1 MKSGL
6 LILPPLKYFSVSSK
20 YFILKLSSLTLMFLS
35 RCSYQAREQGVKNG
49 MFLGPAL
56 QLCPDLRTIPYDF
69 DGYKSVARKLY
80 DTVACYT
87 LQIQAVSC
95 DEMLVDLTDVL
106 RETGVSS
113 EKFAEVLRSEI
124 FLATSCKASVGIGPS
139 PLLAKMATK
148 KAKPDG
154 VFCLVQSE
162 AEEFLSPMPAQSLP
176 GVGRKMAKKLQ
187 DLFGTESCGDLQKLP
202 LDRLKGQ
209 FGLKTGQVWPLT

>member
-1 MKSGL
+1 MPLIEMLNSVLSNKAVL
-6 LILPPLKYFSVSSK
+6 LDSV
-20 YFILKLSSLTLMFLS
+20 FLS
-35 RCSYQAREQGVKNG
+35 GCSYQAREQGVKNG

-69 DGYKSVARKLY
+69 EGYKSVARKLY
-80 DTVACYT
+80 DAVACYT

-106 RETGVSS
+106 RETGVNS

-124 FLATSCKASVGIGPS
+124 FETTCCKASVGIGPS

-162 AEEFLSPMPAQSLP
+162 AEEFLGPMPAQSLP

-187 DLFGTESCGDLQKLP
+187 DVFGTESCGDLQKLP
-202 LDRLKGQ
+202 LERLKGQ
-209 FGLKTGQVWPLT
+209 FGLKTGQVWPVAT